1 MYRADLSRRIGP
13 VFADAAV
20 DAAFDSPDKPG
31 YPDGWGTS
39 PHLRRSLS
47 KTRPAPTAAS
57 YKPTHGGYPALRCCA
72 TTITSQSLGRG
83 QHESSF

>member
-13 VFADAAV
+13 AFADAAV
-20 DAAFDSPDKPG
+20 DAAFDSPGKPG

-47 KTRPAPTAAS
+47 KTRCALSPSSPELLAARHETRNPPAN
-57 YKPTHGGYPALRCCA
+57 HG
-72 TTITSQSLGRG
+72 TS
-83 QHESSF
+83 F

>member
-13 VFADAAV
+13 AFADAAV

-47 KTRPAPTAAS
+47 KASSPELLATHHETRTQPAN
-57 YKPTHGGYPALRCCA
+57 HD
-72 TTITSQSLGRG
+72 TSI
-83 QHESSF
+83 

>member
-13 VFADAAV
+13 AFADAAV

-47 KTRPAPTAAS
+47 KATANPQMAALKVPS
-57 YKPTHGGYPALRCCA
+57 KAYKPAHGGYPDTPVMSNTQPAR
-72 TTITSQSLGRG
+72 
-83 QHESSF
+83 